1 MWHDDGSRCG
11 HLVVVGNGILIC
23 VGVGFGLVG
32 GNSMVGLW
40 VGVGQWVAVAAAW
53 WEWVLYRV
61 WPRAHWASA

>member
-53 WEWVLYRV
+53 WEWVL
-61 WPRAHWASA
+61 